1 MQVRCSAL
9 SPPAGREPEEEEDV
23 PIPMDLRLGFA
34 SNSGSKRTAVP
45 RAPLGPSLALRGAR
59 TRTHAQV
66 SS

>member
-34 SNSGSKRTAVP
+34 SNSDSKRTAVP
-45 RAPLGPSLALRGAR
+45 GAPPSLALRGAR

>member
-9 SPPAGREPEEEEDV
+9 SPPAGRELEEEDV

-45 RAPLGPSLALRGAR
+45 GAPLSPSLALRGAR

>member
-23 PIPMDLRLGFA
+23 PIPVDLRLGLA
-34 SNSGSKRTAVP
+34 SAVP
-45 RAPLGPSLALRGAR
+45 GAPLGPSLALTGAR